1 MERTQSVAPGSAPV
15 VSNTKLLEEVKI
27 VQSLVHELTARV
39 SLLDH
44 EQKTGFETIQ
54 KKLQD
59 NNDRTVIT
67 MHDLAGAVHSPPK
80 VPAPVPVEGEPKPTP
95 KVVPETSKMSKDLQ
109 EALFKDHNMSNLWS
123 QTDEELRA
131 MSEAIN
137 SHIQRLEEEI
147 PSTSDDAARQ
157 QKIIDRRELKEYK
170 QGIREI
176 NYQRKHPLPHRKDV
190 YWQVIKAYLLMDNL
204 QDSLL
209 ADRKEF
215 EAKTQDAEERQMHVT
230 AINEDIEEIK
240 KYTYTL
246 TNMVEY
252 LHEE

>member
-157 QKIIDRRELKEYK
+157 QKIIDRRETNWVP
-170 QGIREI
+170 I
-176 NYQRKHPLPHRKDV
+176 V
-190 YWQVIKAYLLMDNL
+190 YD
-204 QDSLL
+204 
-209 ADRKEF
+209 
-215 EAKTQDAEERQMHVT
+215 H
-230 AINEDIEEIK
+230 
-240 KYTYTL
+240 
-246 TNMVEY
+246 
-252 LHEE
+252 